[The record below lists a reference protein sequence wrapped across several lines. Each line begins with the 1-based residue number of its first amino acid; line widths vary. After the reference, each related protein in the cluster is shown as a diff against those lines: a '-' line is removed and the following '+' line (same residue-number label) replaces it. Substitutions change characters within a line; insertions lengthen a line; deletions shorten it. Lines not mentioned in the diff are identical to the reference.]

1 MSMIISFFSEVV
13 SQIKAIF
20 DLLGSNPIFY
30 IIIVVILY
38 FRLKSLQKKRNGY
51 SGNYKLYMETT
62 GNERHADFIPR
73 QIVKTF
79 DIVTGELHP
88 ALLAE
93 GTGRSSGVLIQI
105 DSIPNNSPV
114 AQKGAHHVYV
124 PEDVYTILAT
134 DTHKHHPISFAI
146 GADGVPLAVLPPVY
160 ND

>member
-1 MSMIISFFSEVV
+1 MTG
-13 SQIKAIF
+13 KCY
-20 DLLGSNPIFY
+20 N
-30 IIIVVILY
+30 
-38 FRLKSLQKKRNGY
+38 KSSVFTWANENTPYG
-51 SGNYKLYMETT
+51 GNLDVYE
-62 GNERHADFIPR
+62 
-73 QIVKTF
+73 
-79 DIVTGELHP
+79 
-88 ALLAE
+88 
-93 GTGRSSGVLIQI
+93 I